1 MKRLPFPS
9 FRSGISVHE
18 TYFDVF
24 MNALIIN
31 SSEILETSSELN
43 QTSSELISTNSELIL
58 TISELI
64 LTISE
69 LILTLTHRG
78 VQTTASRWKNKL
90 IILI

>member
-64 LTISE
+64 LT
-69 LILTLTHRG
+69 LTHRG
-78 VQTTASRWKNKL
+78 VQTTTSRWKNKL

>member
-31 SSEILETSSELN
+31 MSYTDIGRH
-43 QTSSELISTNSELIL
+43 I
-58 TISELI
+58 
-64 LTISE
+64 
-69 LILTLTHRG
+69 
-78 VQTTASRWKNKL
+78 NKL
-90 IILI
+90 INVS

>member
-31 SSEILETSSELN
+31 SSEILETSSEL
-43 QTSSELISTNSELIL
+43 
-58 TISELI
+58 I

-78 VQTTASRWKNKL
+78 VQTTTSRWKNKL

>member
-64 LTISE
+64 LT
-69 LILTLTHRG
+69 LTHRG

>member
-24 MNALIIN
+24 MTALIIN
-31 SSEILETSSELN
+31 SYEILETSSELI
-43 QTSSELISTNSELIL
+43 LTNSELIL

-78 VQTTASRWKNKL
+78 VQTTTSRWKNKL

>member
-1 MKRLPFPS
+1 MKAKIKRLPFPS

-64 LTISE
+64 LT
-69 LILTLTHRG
+69 LTHRG

>member
-43 QTSSELISTNSELIL
+43 QTSSELISTNSEL
-58 TISELI
+58 
-64 LTISE
+64 
-69 LILTLTHRG
+69 
-78 VQTTASRWKNKL
+78 N
-90 IILI
+90 

>member
-43 QTSSELISTNSELIL
+43 QTSAELISTN
-58 TISELI
+58 SELI

-78 VQTTASRWKNKL
+78 VQTTTSRWKNKL

>member
-18 TYFDVF
+18 TYLDVF

-64 LTISE
+64 LT
-69 LILTLTHRG
+69 LTHRG

>member
-43 QTSSELISTNSELIL
+43 QTRSELISTN
-58 TISELI
+58 SELI

-78 VQTTASRWKNKL
+78 VQTTISRWKNKL